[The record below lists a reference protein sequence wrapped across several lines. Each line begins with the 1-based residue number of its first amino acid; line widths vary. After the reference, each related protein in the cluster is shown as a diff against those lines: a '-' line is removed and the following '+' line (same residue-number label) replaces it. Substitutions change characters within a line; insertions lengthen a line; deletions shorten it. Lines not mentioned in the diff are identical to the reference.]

1 MPDYTK
7 AKIFQL
13 IDNTNNNIYIGTTSQ
28 KLCQI
33 LSGLVARYKKYCL
46 CPDKL
51 KYHPSFEIIKNKS
64 YQIILI
70 DNVVCI
76 NKEELHQQ
84 QRNYIDKM
92 QCIKTI
98 INK

>member
-7 AKIFQL
+7 AKVFQL

-51 KYHPSFEIIKNKS
+51 KYHLSFKIIKNKQ

-70 DNVVCI
+70 DNIACN
-76 NKEELHQQ
+76 NKEELHQKE
-84 QRNYIDKM
+84 RYYIDKM
-92 QCIKTI
+92 EC
-98 INK
+98 INKIVT